1 MRLLVFEYSNEV
13 RKIIAKQIELVNSS
27 ADIILTKNLY
37 GTVKEL
43 SKSSFDIVIIDG
55 DSTEGELKKVI
66 ELTRAKNNNAVIIL
80 LTSYDIPILR
90 KRFFDLGIDY
100 NFDKLKEFDSFLKI
114 LRTVITDIEEK
125 EENKAV

>member
-1 MRLLVFEYSNEV
+1 MRLLVFEYSNDV
-13 RKIIAKQIELVNSS
+13 RKIISKQIELINSG
-27 ADIILTKNLY
+27 ADVILIRNLY

-66 ELTRAKNNNAVIIL
+66 ELTRSKNKDAVIIL

-90 KRFFDLGIDY
+90 KRFFDLGINY
-100 NFDKLKEFDSFLKI
+100 NFDKLTEFDSFLKI
-114 LRTVITDIEEK
+114 LRTVITDIDEK
-125 EENKAV
+125 EKNKAV